1 MPPRPAPAQ
10 RAQLNSIL
18 MNIRSLRGKSPQI
31 ADSVYVD
38 ETAVVIGDV
47 SIAADSSVWPMSVL
61 RGDDQAIVIG
71 ERSNIQDGTVI
82 HVASDNELVPGG
94 LPTIIGDDVVIG
106 HKALLHACKIGNR
119 CLIGMS
125 STLLDGSVVEDN
137 VVIGAGSLVP
147 MGKHLEG
154 GYLYVGSPV
163 KKVRKLGEGENYFL
177 DYAAGHYAALKD
189 EYMNEDWYS
198 KN

>member
-1 MPPRPAPAQ
+1 
-10 RAQLNSIL
+10 
-18 MNIRSLRGKSPQI
+18 MNIRSLRGKTPQI
-31 ADSVYVD
+31 AETVYVD

-47 SIAADSSVWPMSVL
+47 KIGDDSSIWPMSVL
-61 RGDDQAIVIG
+61 RGDDQAIVVG
-71 ERSNIQDGTVI
+71 ARTNIQDGTVI
-82 HVASDNELVPGG
+82 HVASDNKLIPGG

-125 STLLDGSVVEDN
+125 STVLDGAVIEDGT
-137 VVIGAGSLVP
+137 VIGAGSLVP

-163 KKVRKLGEGENYFL
+163 RQVRKLGEQENYFL
-177 DYAAGHYAALKD
+177 DYAAGHYAELKD
-189 EYMNEDWYS
+189 EYMKEDWYR
-198 KN
+198 KG